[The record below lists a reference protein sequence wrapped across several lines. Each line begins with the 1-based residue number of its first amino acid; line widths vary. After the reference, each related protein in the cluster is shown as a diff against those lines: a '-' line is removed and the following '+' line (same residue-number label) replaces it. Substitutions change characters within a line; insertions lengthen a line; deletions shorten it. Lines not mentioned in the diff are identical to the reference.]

1 MGKTALAIT
10 ALHDEQVANKYPT
23 RHFIPCDSAQTNDSL
38 VATIASHLGLEA
50 SRGSE
55 RHVVHHLT
63 MQPPAL
69 LMLDNFET
77 PWEPV
82 AGRAKVEEFLSLLTD
97 IPHVALL
104 VTMRGAERPL
114 KVRWTHPFLPPLRPL
129 TSSAAHQTF
138 IEIAD
143 EIHDDIEVSRL
154 LEITDNIPLA
164 VQLVARV
171 ASTEGCQATLMRWK
185 QEKTAILSTGH
196 DKRSNLE
203 ISIMLSLSSPRI
215 LSVPHAVDLLSLM
228 ALLSDGVSDTDLVQ
242 SELPIPTVWKCK
254 ATLVRT
260 SLAYVDHVGRL
271 KVLAPIREYICT
283 TRPPSPHLV

>member
-1 MGKTALAIT
+1 MGKTALAVT

-38 VATIASHLGLEA
+38 VAIIASHLGLEA

-104 VTMRGAERPL
+104 V
-114 KVRWTHPFLPPLRPL
+114 
-129 TSSAAHQTF
+129 
-138 IEIAD
+138 
-143 EIHDDIEVSRL
+143 
-154 LEITDNIPLA
+154 
-164 VQLVARV
+164 
-171 ASTEGCQATLMRWK
+171 
-185 QEKTAILSTGH
+185 
-196 DKRSNLE
+196 
-203 ISIMLSLSSPRI
+203 
-215 LSVPHAVDLLSLM
+215 
-228 ALLSDGVSDTDLVQ
+228 
-242 SELPIPTVWKCK
+242 
-254 ATLVRT
+254 
-260 SLAYVDHVGRL
+260 
-271 KVLAPIREYICT
+271 
-283 TRPPSPHLV
+283 